1 MTGDILSKLPTKTS
15 DQGVDAFLKK
25 VAVATNL
32 QSGRG
37 RLMFALDATA
47 SREPSWDRACMI
59 QGEMFKSTAALG
71 GIEIQL
77 VYYRG
82 FRECRASKWVTNAG
96 ELLKMMTGVM
106 CRGGATQIEKIFKHA
121 IKQTKQRKVNAVVFV
136 GDAMEED
143 IDALCHKA
151 GELKLLGVPVFIFH
165 EGGDSIARRAF
176 EQIAELSGGA
186 YCSFD
191 SSSAEQLRDLL
202 AAVAVFAAGGR
213 KALLEYG
220 QKQGGAVLRL
230 THQLSENT

>member
-1 MTGDILSKLPTKTS
+1 LSKLPTKTS
-15 DQGVDAFLKK
+15 DQDVNEFLKK
-25 VAVATNL
+25 VAAATSP

-37 RLMFALDATA
+37 RLMFAMDATA
-47 SREPSWDRACMI
+47 SREPTWDSACMI

-106 CRGGATQIEKIFKHA
+106 CRGGATQIEKVFNHA
-121 IKQTKQRKVNAVVFV
+121 IKQTKQRKINAVVFV

-143 IDALCHKA
+143 IDSLCHKA

-165 EGGDSIARRAF
+165 EGGDTTARRAF
-176 EQIAELSGGA
+176 EQMAELSGGA

-191 SSSAEQLRDLL
+191 VNSAEQLRDLL
-202 AAVAVFAAGGR
+202 SAVAVFAAGGR

>member
-1 MTGDILSKLPTKTS
+1 MSKLPTKTS
-15 DQGVDAFLKK
+15 DQDVNEFLKK
-25 VAVATNL
+25 VAAATNS

-37 RLMFALDATA
+37 RLMFAMDATA
-47 SREPSWDRACMI
+47 SREPTWDSACMI

-96 ELLKMMTGVM
+96 ELLKMMTAVM
-106 CRGGATQIEKIFKHA
+106 CRGGATQIEKVFNHA
-121 IKQTKQRKVNAVVFV
+121 LKQTKQRKINAVVFV
-136 GDAMEED
+136 GDAMEEG
-143 IDALCHKA
+143 IDRLCHKA

-165 EGGDSIARRAF
+165 EGGDTTARRAF
-176 EQIAELSGGA
+176 EQMAELSGGA
-186 YCSFD
+186 YCPFD
-191 SSSAEQLRDLL
+191 VNSAEQLRDLL
-202 AAVAVFAAGGR
+202 SAVAVFAAGGR

-220 QKQGGAVLRL
+220 QKRGGDVLRL